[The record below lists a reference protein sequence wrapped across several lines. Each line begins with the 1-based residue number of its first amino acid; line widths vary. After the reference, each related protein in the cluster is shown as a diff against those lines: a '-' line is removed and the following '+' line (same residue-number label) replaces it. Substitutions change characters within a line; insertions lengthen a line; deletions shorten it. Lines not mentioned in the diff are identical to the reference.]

1 VAAGPDRTVE
11 TVTRFFDRMRAFD
24 WDAMA
29 ACLATDVTRVGPH
42 RDVKQGRTEYRD
54 FLAETIEAISG
65 YHQDIQRI
73 WSDGD
78 HAVAQL
84 SETMDVDGRP
94 RRTDQAI
101 VLDLGPDGL
110 INRVEV
116 YLQRAYFVEDEA
128 EIARETRVAP
138 G

>member
-1 VAAGPDRTVE
+1 MPR
-11 TVTRFFDRMRAFD
+11 RRRH
-24 WDAMA
+24 
-29 ACLATDVTRVGPH
+29 RVGPY

-116 YLQRAYFVEDEA
+116 YLQRAYFVEDENGSRA
-128 EIARETRVAP
+128 DPHPVSRRRPTGLP
-138 G
+138 GDGALRR